1 MRERTIPPPSLYYL
15 LLSVCT
21 VCCRRSGPACLRWP
35 GLFEIDKG
43 GGKGRRGTLFQ
54 GGEGKEGYAIS
65 GYFKWVGGG
74 GCMGGRISLSA
85 PPLSVHASERAG
97 QYMQHKYIT
106 SYIDNTTVVYGW
118 AREGLHPPTG
128 EYSRIYLSRG
138 GRAGAAGLCPLPV
151 LLCLC
156 CRHTLWVQKMR
167 SGWCGSHTTA
177 VHSPDV

>member
-1 MRERTIPPPSLYYL
+1 MRERTIPPPHCTTYYC
-15 LLSVCT
+15 LSVLCA
-21 VCCRRSGPACLRWP
+21 VGGPGLPACGGPAFLRLTR
-35 GLFEIDKG
+35 GGGREGGARYFK

-54 GGEGKEGYAIS
+54 GT
-65 GYFKWVGGG
+65 FGGW
-74 GCMGGRISLSA
+74 GGRISLSA